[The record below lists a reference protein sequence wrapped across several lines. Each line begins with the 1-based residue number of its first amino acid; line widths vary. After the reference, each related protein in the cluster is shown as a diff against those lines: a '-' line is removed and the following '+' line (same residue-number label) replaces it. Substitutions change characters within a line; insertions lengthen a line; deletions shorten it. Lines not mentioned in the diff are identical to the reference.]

1 MYINSIKNNDNIKN
15 THNKLINKVHIGNN
29 SANSITKKT
38 HLKIFNDIP
47 KKVKSINNTH
57 NVLKQIKQVNKV
69 HNKTNNTFIDLDKC
83 KKAHKKLF
91 INGLNKIKS
100 NNNMHTQKPAGHKDS
115 SANIIN
121 EVHIC
126 DINNDILL
134 HNHILYRASKIN
146 NMHKCINNNQKKYCK
161 HFK

>member
-1 MYINSIKNNDNIKN
+1 MYINKIKNNDDIKN
-15 THNKLINKVHIGNN
+15 THNKFINKVQVDDN

-57 NVLKQIKQVNKV
+57 NVLKQIKQANKV

-91 INGLNKIKS
+91 INVLNQIKS
-100 NNNMHTQKPAGHKDS
+100 NNNMHIHCLIPDKV
-115 SANIIN
+115 N
-121 EVHIC
+121 
-126 DINNDILL
+126 
-134 HNHILYRASKIN
+134 
-146 NMHKCINNNQKKYCK
+146 
-161 HFK
+161 